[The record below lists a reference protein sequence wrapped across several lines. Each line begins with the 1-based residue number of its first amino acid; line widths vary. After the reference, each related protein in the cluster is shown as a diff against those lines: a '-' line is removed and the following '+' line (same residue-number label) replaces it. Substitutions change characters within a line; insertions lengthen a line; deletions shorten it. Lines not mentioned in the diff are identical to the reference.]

1 MNKPIAYWS
10 CTYTKDQLLPML
22 KNWNCHEPLP
32 RKGRM
37 IYIALPVRE
46 TIEIPLYP
54 RQFNDI
60 GTPTVQKC
68 AGTRVACVHLCTEC
82 VIYATVMAID
92 YANVL
97 CPFPHSSS

>member
-1 MNKPIAYWS
+1 MNKPTAYWS

-46 TIEIPLYP
+46 TIEIHRHETPSTYGKPLY
-54 RQFNDI
+54 
-60 GTPTVQKC
+60 
-68 AGTRVACVHLCTEC
+68 RVEMRR
-82 VIYATVMAID
+82 Y
-92 YANVL
+92 
-97 CPFPHSSS
+97 